1 MKLLYQQDDCAPD
14 SLESFHKTFCAITG
28 YIFLDWYNNIAT
40 RLENDY
46 NIIYS
51 DGVYQI
57 EYSADDPYW
66 KLFQL

>member
-14 SLESFHKTFCAITG
+14 SLERFHKAFSAITG
-28 YIFLDWYNNIAT
+28 YSFLDWYNNIAT

-51 DGVYQI
+51 DGIYQI
-57 EYSADDPYW
+57 ECSADDPYW